1 MRIAIIAIS
10 FASYYIGIHLLTK
23 SEVEGAAIVGVFNI
37 LAGLNGLWSVWP
49 MASLKKGK
57 QK

>member
-23 SEVEGAAIVGVFNI
+23 SEAEGAAIVGVFNI
-37 LAGLNGLWSVWP
+37 LAGLNGLSLVWERID
-49 MASLKKGK
+49 S
-57 QK
+57 